1 MLYAGVRHPVQ
12 EVRLMAV
19 HEKLKEIQTMLK
31 APKNLYNKYGGFNYR
46 NAEGIYEAVKPLLNK
61 LDMTLIIS
69 DSIQAVGA
77 KNYVQATACLT
88 DCETGE
94 QLSSCALAR
103 EAEAKKGMDDS
114 QITGTAS
121 SYARKYALNGLFLLD
136 DTKDED
142 SYECREYKENKS
154 KAESAESTQPAAFKP
169 ATAQQIHKI
178 NEYIMAYAGMCEDAS
193 EGDIWNTLK
202 KKYGFAKQS
211 DISKELAERITKQVE
226 AWYKKKKEA

>member
-1 MLYAGVRHPVQ
+1 
-12 EVRLMAV
+12 MAV

-31 APKNLYNKYGGFNYR
+31 APKNLYNSYGGFSYR
-46 NAEGIYEAVKPLLNK
+46 NAEGIYEAVKPLLNQ
-61 LDMTLIIS
+61 LNMTLIIN
-69 DSIQAVGA
+69 DSVQNVGT
-77 KNYVQATACLT
+77 KNYIKATAYLT

-94 QLSSCALAR
+94 QLFSCALAR
-103 EAEAKKGMDDS
+103 EAETKKGMDDS

-142 SYECREYKENKS
+142 SDECRKYKKNKS
-154 KAESAESTQPAAFKP
+154 KAESAEPTQPATFKP

-178 NEYIMAYAGMCEDAS
+178 NEYIMAYAGMCEGTS

-202 KKYGFAKQS
+202 KKYGFTKQS
-211 DISKELAERITKQVE
+211 DISKELADQITKQVE
-226 AWYKKKKEA
+226 IWYKKKKEA

>member
-1 MLYAGVRHPVQ
+1 MQ
-12 EVRLMAV
+12 AV
-19 HEKLKEIQTMLK
+19 HEKLKKIQTELK

-46 NAEGIYEAVKPLLNK
+46 NAEGIYEAVKPLLNE
-61 LDMTLIIS
+61 LGMTLIIV
-69 DSIQAVGA
+69 DSVQAVGT
-77 KNYVQATACLT
+77 KNYIKATAYLT

-94 QLSSCALAR
+94 QVFSCALAR
-103 EAEAKKGMDDS
+103 EAETKKGMDDS

-142 SYECREYKENKS
+142 SDECRKYKENKS
-154 KAESAESTQPAAFKP
+154 KTEPAEPTQTTQAVFKP

-178 NEYIMAYAGMCEDAS
+178 NEYIMAYAGMCEGAS

-202 KKYGFAKQS
+202 KKYGFTNQS
-211 DISKELAERITKQVE
+211 EISKELANQITKQVE
-226 AWYKKKKEA
+226 TWYKKKKEA

>member
-1 MLYAGVRHPVQ
+1 
-12 EVRLMAV
+12 MAV
-19 HEKLKEIQTMLK
+19 HKKLKEIQTMLK

-103 EAEAKKGMDDS
+103 EAETKKGMDDS

-136 DTKDED
+136 DTEDEESD
-142 SYECREYKENKS
+142 EYRKYKENKS
-154 KAESAESTQPAAFKP
+154 KAESAEPTQPAAFRP

-178 NEYIMAYAGMCEDAS
+178 NEYIMAYAGMCEGAS

-202 KKYGFAKQS
+202 TKYGFAKQS
-211 DISKELAERITKQVE
+211 DISMELAERITKQVE
-226 AWYKKKKEA
+226 TWYKKKKEA

>member
-1 MLYAGVRHPVQ
+1 
-12 EVRLMAV
+12 MAI

-46 NAEGIYEAVKPLLNK
+46 NAEGIYEAVKPLLHQLN
-61 LDMTLIIS
+61 MTLIIN
-69 DSIQAVGA
+69 DSVQNVGT
-77 KNYVQATACLT
+77 KNYIKATAYLT

-103 EAEAKKGMDDS
+103 EAETKKEMDDS

-142 SYECREYKENKS
+142 SDECRKYKENKS
-154 KAESAESTQPAAFKP
+154 KAEPAEPTQTAQPTFKP

-178 NEYIMAYAGMCEDAS
+178 NEYIMAYAGMCEGAS

-202 KKYGFAKQS
+202 KEYGFTKQS
-211 DISKELAERITKQVE
+211 EISKELAEQITKQVE
-226 AWYKKKKEA
+226 TWYKKKKEA

>member
-1 MLYAGVRHPVQ
+1 MTA
-12 EVRLMAV
+12 

-61 LDMTLIIS
+61 LGMTLIIS

-94 QLSSCALAR
+94 QLSACALAR
-103 EAEAKKGMDDS
+103 EAEVKKGMDDS

-142 SYECREYKENKS
+142 SDECRKYKENKN

-178 NEYIMAYAGMCEDAS
+178 NEYIMAYAGMCESAS
-193 EGDIWNTLK
+193 EVNIWNTLK

-226 AWYKKKKEA
+226 TWYKKKKEA

>member
-1 MLYAGVRHPVQ
+1 
-12 EVRLMAV
+12 MAV
-19 HEKLKEIQTMLK
+19 HEKLKEIQMMLK

-46 NAEGIYEAVKPLLNK
+46 NAEGIYEAVKPLLNQ
-61 LDMTLIIS
+61 LNMTLIIN
-69 DSIQAVGA
+69 DSVQNVGT
-77 KNYVQATACLT
+77 KNYIKATAYLT

-94 QLSSCALAR
+94 QLFSCALAR
-103 EAEAKKGMDDS
+103 EAETKKGMDDS

-142 SYECREYKENKS
+142 SDECRKYKENKS
-154 KAESAESTQPAAFKP
+154 KAEPAEPTQTAQPTFKP

-178 NEYIMAYAGMCEDAS
+178 NEYIMAYAGMCEGAS

-202 KKYGFAKQS
+202 KKYGFTKQS
-211 DISKELAERITKQVE
+211 EISKELAEQITKQVE
-226 AWYKKKKEA
+226 TWYKIKKEA

>member
-1 MLYAGVRHPVQ
+1 
-12 EVRLMAV
+12 MAV

-69 DSIQAVGA
+69 DSIQTVGA

-103 EAEAKKGMDDS
+103 ETEAKKGMDDS

>member
-1 MLYAGVRHPVQ
+1 
-12 EVRLMAV
+12 MAV
-19 HEKLKEIQTMLK
+19 HKKLKEIQTMLK

-94 QLSSCALAR
+94 QLSSCAFAR

-142 SYECREYKENKS
+142 SDECREYKENKS
-154 KAESAESTQPAAFKP
+154 KAESAESKQPAAFKP

-178 NEYIMAYAGMCEDAS
+178 NEYIMAYAGMCEGAS
-193 EGDIWNTLK
+193 EGDIRNILK

>member
-1 MLYAGVRHPVQ
+1 
-12 EVRLMAV
+12 MAV

-31 APKNLYNKYGGFNYR
+31 APKNLYNSYGGFSYR
-46 NAEGIYEAVKPLLNK
+46 NAEGIYEAVKPLLNQ
-61 LDMTLIIS
+61 LNMTLIIN
-69 DSIQAVGA
+69 DSVQNVGT
-77 KNYVQATACLT
+77 KNYIKATAYLT

-94 QLSSCALAR
+94 QLFSCALAR
-103 EAEAKKGMDDS
+103 EAETKKGMDDS

-142 SYECREYKENKS
+142 SDECRKYKENKS
-154 KAESAESTQPAAFKP
+154 KAESAEPTQPAAFKP

-178 NEYIMAYAGMCEDAS
+178 NEYIMAYAGMCEGAS

-202 KKYGFAKQS
+202 KKYGFTKQS
-211 DISKELAERITKQVE
+211 DIPKELADQITKQVE
-226 AWYKKKKEA
+226 IWYKKKKEA

>member
-1 MLYAGVRHPVQ
+1 
-12 EVRLMAV
+12 MAV

-31 APKNLYNKYGGFNYR
+31 APKNLYNSYGGFSYR
-46 NAEGIYEAVKPLLNK
+46 NAEGIYEAVKPLLNQ
-61 LDMTLIIS
+61 LNMTLIIN
-69 DSIQAVGA
+69 DSVQNVGT
-77 KNYVQATACLT
+77 KNYIKATAYLT

-142 SYECREYKENKS
+142 SDECRKYQENKS
-154 KAESAESTQPAAFKP
+154 KAEPVEPTQSAAFKP

-178 NEYIMAYAGMCEDAS
+178 NEYLMAYAGMCEGAS

-202 KKYGFAKQS
+202 KKYGFTKQS
-211 DISKELAERITKQVE
+211 EISKELADQITKQVE
-226 AWYKKKKEA
+226 TWYKKKKEA

>member
-1 MLYAGVRHPVQ
+1 
-12 EVRLMAV
+12 MAV

-31 APKNLYNKYGGFNYR
+31 APKDLYNSYGGFSYR
-46 NAEGIYEAVKPLLNK
+46 NAEGIYEAVKPLLNQ
-61 LDMTLIIS
+61 LNMTLIIN
-69 DSIQAVGA
+69 DSVQNVGT
-77 KNYVQATACLT
+77 KNYIKATAYLT

-94 QLSSCALAR
+94 QLFSCALAR
-103 EAEAKKGMDDS
+103 EAETKKGMDDS

-142 SYECREYKENKS
+142 SDECREYKENKS
-154 KAESAESTQPAAFKP
+154 KAESAEPTQPVTFKP

-178 NEYIMAYAGMCEDAS
+178 NEYIMAYAGMCEGAS

-202 KKYGFAKQS
+202 KKYGFTKQS
-211 DISKELAERITKQVE
+211 EISKELADQITKQVE
-226 AWYKKKKEA
+226 TWYKKKKEA

>member
-1 MLYAGVRHPVQ
+1 
-12 EVRLMAV
+12 MAV

-31 APKNLYNKYGGFNYR
+31 APKNLYNSYGGFSYR
-46 NAEGIYEAVKPLLNK
+46 SAEGIYEAVKPLLNQ
-61 LDMTLIIS
+61 LYMTLIIN
-69 DSIQAVGA
+69 DSVQNVGT
-77 KNYVQATACLT
+77 KNYIKATAYLT

-94 QLSSCALAR
+94 QLFSCALAR
-103 EAEAKKGMDDS
+103 EAETKKGMDDS

-142 SYECREYKENKS
+142 SDECRKYKENKS
-154 KAESAESTQPAAFKP
+154 KAESAEPTQPAAFKP

-178 NEYIMAYAGMCEDAS
+178 NEYIMAYAGMCEGAS

-202 KKYGFAKQS
+202 KKYGFTKQS
-211 DISKELAERITKQVE
+211 EISKELADQITKQVE
-226 AWYKKKKEA
+226 TWYKKKKEA

>member
-1 MLYAGVRHPVQ
+1 
-12 EVRLMAV
+12 MAV

-31 APKNLYNKYGGFNYR
+31 APKNLYNKYGGFYYR
-46 NAEGIYEAVKPLLNK
+46 NAECIYEAVKPLLSQFN
-61 LDMTLIIS
+61 MTLVIV
-69 DSIQAVGA
+69 DSVQAVGT
-77 KNYVQATACLT
+77 KNYVKATAYLT

-94 QLSSCALAR
+94 QLFTCAFAR
-103 EAEAKKGMDDS
+103 EAETKKGMDDS

-142 SYECREYKENKS
+142 SDECRKYKENKS
-154 KAESAESTQPAAFKP
+154 KAESAEPTQPAAFKP

-178 NEYIMAYAGMCEDAS
+178 NEYITTYAGMCESAS

>member
-1 MLYAGVRHPVQ
+1 MT
-12 EVRLMAV
+12 V

-61 LDMTLIIS
+61 LGMTLIIS

-94 QLSSCALAR
+94 QLSACALAR
-103 EAEAKKGMDDS
+103 EAEVKKGMDDS

-121 SYARKYALNGLFLLD
+121 SYARKHALNGLFLLD

-142 SYECREYKENKS
+142 SDECRKYKENKS
-154 KAESAESTQPAAFKP
+154 KAESVESTQPAAFKP

-178 NEYIMAYAGMCEDAS
+178 NEFQHEWQFQRSDQGS
-193 EGDIWNTLK
+193 
-202 KKYGFAKQS
+202 AKGTRVLVR
-211 DISKELAERITKQVE
+211 KGL
-226 AWYKKKKEA
+226 

>member
-1 MLYAGVRHPVQ
+1 
-12 EVRLMAV
+12 MAI

>member
-1 MLYAGVRHPVQ
+1 
-12 EVRLMAV
+12 
-19 HEKLKEIQTMLK
+19 
-31 APKNLYNKYGGFNYR
+31 
-46 NAEGIYEAVKPLLNK
+46 
-61 LDMTLIIS
+61 MTLIIS

-94 QLSSCALAR
+94 QLSACALAR
-103 EAEAKKGMDDS
+103 EAEVKKGMDDS

-142 SYECREYKENKS
+142 SDECRKYKENKS
-154 KAESAESTQPAAFKP
+154 KAESVESTQPAAFKP

-178 NEYIMAYAGMCEDAS
+178 NEYIMAYAGMCEGAS

-226 AWYKKKKEA
+226 TWYKKKKEE

>member
-1 MLYAGVRHPVQ
+1 MQ
-12 EVRLMAV
+12 AV
-19 HEKLKEIQTMLK
+19 HEKLKKIQTELK
-31 APKNLYNKYGGFNYR
+31 APKSLYNKYGGFNYR
-46 NAEGIYEAVKPLLNK
+46 NAEGIYEAVKPLLNE
-61 LDMTLIIS
+61 LGMTLIIS

-94 QLSSCALAR
+94 QLSACALAR
-103 EAEAKKGMDDS
+103 EAEVKKGMDDS

-142 SYECREYKENKS
+142 SDECRTYKENKN

-178 NEYIMAYAGMCEDAS
+178 NEYIMAYAGMCEGAS

-226 AWYKKKKEA
+226 TWYKKKKEA

>member
-1 MLYAGVRHPVQ
+1 
-12 EVRLMAV
+12 MAV

>member
-1 MLYAGVRHPVQ
+1 
-12 EVRLMAV
+12 MAV
-19 HEKLKEIQTMLK
+19 HEKLKEIQMMLK

-46 NAEGIYEAVKPLLNK
+46 NAEGIYEAVKPLLNQ
-61 LDMTLIIS
+61 LNMTLVIN
-69 DSIQAVGA
+69 DSVQNVGT
-77 KNYVQATACLT
+77 KNYIKATAYLT

-94 QLSSCALAR
+94 QLFSCALAR
-103 EAEAKKGMDDS
+103 EAETKKGMDDS

-142 SYECREYKENKS
+142 SDECRKYKENKS
-154 KAESAESTQPAAFKP
+154 KTEPAEQTQPAFKP

-178 NEYIMAYAGMCEDAS
+178 NEYIMAYAGMCEGAS

-202 KKYGFAKQS
+202 KKYGFTKQS
-211 DISKELAERITKQVE
+211 EISKELANQITKQVE
-226 AWYKKKKEA
+226 AWYKKKKEADA

>member
-1 MLYAGVRHPVQ
+1 
-12 EVRLMAV
+12 MAV

-31 APKNLYNKYGGFNYR
+31 APKNLYNSYGGFSYR
-46 NAEGIYEAVKPLLNK
+46 NAEGIYEAVKPLLNQ
-61 LDMTLIIS
+61 LNMTLIIN
-69 DSIQAVGA
+69 DSVQNVGT
-77 KNYVQATACLT
+77 KNYIKATAYLT

-94 QLSSCALAR
+94 QLSACALAR
-103 EAEAKKGMDDS
+103 EAESKKGMDDS

-142 SYECREYKENKS
+142 SDECRKYKENKS
-154 KAESAESTQPAAFKP
+154 KAESEPVQTTQAVFKP

-178 NEYIMAYAGMCEDAS
+178 NEYIMAYAGMCEGAS

-202 KKYGFAKQS
+202 KKYGFTKQS
-211 DISKELAERITKQVE
+211 DISKELADQITKQVE
-226 AWYKKKKEA
+226 TWYKKKKEA

>member
-1 MLYAGVRHPVQ
+1 
-12 EVRLMAV
+12 MAV

-31 APKNLYNKYGGFNYR
+31 APKNLYNDYVGFHYR
-46 NAEGIYEAVKPLLNK
+46 NAEGIYEAVKPLLNQFNV
-61 LDMTLIIS
+61 TLIIS
-69 DSIQAVGA
+69 DSIQAVGT
-77 KNYVQATACLT
+77 KNYVKATAYLT

-94 QLSSCALAR
+94 QLSACALAR
-103 EAEAKKGMDDS
+103 EAEVKKGMDDS

-142 SYECREYKENKS
+142 SDECRKYKENKS

-178 NEYIMAYAGMCEDAS
+178 NEYIMAYAGMCECAS

-211 DISKELAERITKQVE
+211 DISKELAERITKLVE
-226 AWYKKKKEA
+226 TWYKKKKEA

>member
-1 MLYAGVRHPVQ
+1 
-12 EVRLMAV
+12 MAV
-19 HEKLKEIQTMLK
+19 HEKLKEIQMMLK
-31 APKNLYNKYGGFNYR
+31 APKNLYNSYGGFSYR
-46 NAEGIYEAVKPLLNK
+46 NAEGIYEAVKPLLNQ
-61 LDMTLIIS
+61 LNMTLIIN
-69 DSIQAVGA
+69 DSVQNVGT
-77 KNYVQATACLT
+77 KNYIKATAYLT

-94 QLSSCALAR
+94 QLFSCALAR

-142 SYECREYKENKS
+142 SDECRKYKENKS
-154 KAESAESTQPAAFKP
+154 KAESAEPTQPAAFKP

-178 NEYIMAYAGMCEDAS
+178 NEYIMAYAGMCEGAS

-202 KKYGFAKQS
+202 KKYGFTKQS
-211 DISKELAERITKQVE
+211 DISKELADQITKQVE
-226 AWYKKKKEA
+226 TWYKKKKEA

>member
-1 MLYAGVRHPVQ
+1 MT
-12 EVRLMAV
+12 V

-178 NEYIMAYAGMCEDAS
+178 NEYIMAYAGMCEGAS

>member
-1 MLYAGVRHPVQ
+1 MLYAGVWYPVQ

-46 NAEGIYEAVKPLLNK
+46 NAEGIYEAVKPLLNE
-61 LDMTLIIS
+61 LNMTLIIT
-69 DSIQAVGA
+69 DSVQAVGA
-77 KNYVQATACLT
+77 KNYIQATACLT

-94 QLSSCALAR
+94 QLSSCAFAR
-103 EAEAKKGMDDS
+103 EAETKKGMDDS

-142 SYECREYKENKS
+142 SDEYKENKS
-154 KAESAESTQPAAFKP
+154 KAESAEPTQPAAFKP

-178 NEYIMAYAGMCEDAS
+178 NEYIMAYAGMCEGAS

>member
-1 MLYAGVRHPVQ
+1 
-12 EVRLMAV
+12 MAV
-19 HEKLKEIQTMLK
+19 HEKLKEIQTTLK

-46 NAEGIYEAVKPLLNK
+46 NAEGIYEAVKPLLSQLN
-61 LDMTLIIS
+61 MTLVIV
-69 DSIQAVGA
+69 DSVQAVGT
-77 KNYVQATACLT
+77 KNYVKATAYLT

-94 QLSSCALAR
+94 QLFTCALAR
-103 EAEAKKGMDDS
+103 EAEVKKGMDDS

-142 SYECREYKENKS
+142 SDECRKYKDNKS
-154 KAESAESTQPAAFKP
+154 KAESAEPTQPAAFKP

-178 NEYIMAYAGMCEDAS
+178 NEYIMAYAVMCEDAS

-202 KKYGFAKQS
+202 KKYGFTKQS
-211 DISKELAERITKQVE
+211 EISKGLADQITKQVE
-226 AWYKKKKEA
+226 TWYKKKKEA

>member
-1 MLYAGVRHPVQ
+1 
-12 EVRLMAV
+12 MAV

-31 APKNLYNKYGGFNYR
+31 APKNLYNSYGGFSYR
-46 NAEGIYEAVKPLLNK
+46 NAEGIYEAVKPLLNQ
-61 LDMTLIIS
+61 LNMTLIIN
-69 DSIQAVGA
+69 DSVQNVGT
-77 KNYVQATACLT
+77 KNYIKATAYLT

-94 QLSSCALAR
+94 QLFSCALAR
-103 EAEAKKGMDDS
+103 EAETKKGMDDS

-142 SYECREYKENKS
+142 SDECRKYKENKS
-154 KAESAESTQPAAFKP
+154 KAESAEPTQSAAFKP

-178 NEYIMAYAGMCEDAS
+178 NEYIMAYAGMCEGAS

-202 KKYGFAKQS
+202 KKYGFTKQS
-211 DISKELAERITKQVE
+211 DISNELAERITKQVE
-226 AWYKKKKEA
+226 TWYKKKKEA

>member
-1 MLYAGVRHPVQ
+1 
-12 EVRLMAV
+12 MAV

-31 APKNLYNKYGGFNYR
+31 APKNLYNSYGGFSYR
-46 NAEGIYEAVKPLLNK
+46 NAEGIYEAVKPLLNQ
-61 LDMTLIIS
+61 LNMTLIIN
-69 DSIQAVGA
+69 DSVQNVGT
-77 KNYVQATACLT
+77 KNYIKATAYLT

-142 SYECREYKENKS
+142 SDECRKYKENKS
-154 KAESAESTQPAAFKP
+154 KAESAEPTQPAAFKP

-178 NEYIMAYAGMCEDAS
+178 NEYIMAYAGMCEGAS
-193 EGDIWNTLK
+193 EVDIWNTLK
-202 KKYGFAKQS
+202 KKYGFTKQS
-211 DISKELAERITKQVE
+211 EISKELADQITKQVE
-226 AWYKKKKEA
+226 TWYKKKKEA

>member
-1 MLYAGVRHPVQ
+1 MLNAGVRHPVQ

-61 LDMTLIIS
+61 LGMTLIIS
-69 DSIQAVGA
+69 DSIQAVGT
-77 KNYVQATACLT
+77 KNYVKATVYLT

-94 QLSSCALAR
+94 QLSACALAR
-103 EAEAKKGMDDS
+103 EAEVKKGMDDS

-142 SYECREYKENKS
+142 SDECRKYKENKS
-154 KAESAESTQPAAFKP
+154 NAESVESTQPAAFKP

-178 NEYIMAYAGMCEDAS
+178 NEYIMAYAGMCEGAS

-211 DISKELAERITKQVE
+211 DISKELAERITNQVE
-226 AWYKKKKEA
+226 TWYKKKKEA

>member
-1 MLYAGVRHPVQ
+1 
-12 EVRLMAV
+12 MAV

-46 NAEGIYEAVKPLLNK
+46 NAEGIYEAVKPLLNQ
-61 LDMTLIIS
+61 LNMTLVIN
-69 DSIQAVGA
+69 DSVQNVGT
-77 KNYVQATACLT
+77 KNYIKATAYLT

-94 QLSSCALAR
+94 QLFSCALAR
-103 EAEAKKGMDDS
+103 ETETKKGMDDS

-142 SYECREYKENKS
+142 SDECRKYKENKS
-154 KAESAESTQPAAFKP
+154 KTEPTEPTQAVFKP

-178 NEYIMAYAGMCEDAS
+178 NEYIMAYAGMCEGAS

-202 KKYGFAKQS
+202 KKYGFTKQS
-211 DISKELAERITKQVE
+211 EISKGLANQITKQVE
-226 AWYKKKKEA
+226 AWYKKKKEADA

>member
-1 MLYAGVRHPVQ
+1 
-12 EVRLMAV
+12 MAV

-61 LDMTLIIS
+61 LGMTLIIS

-94 QLSSCALAR
+94 QLSSCAFAR

>member
-1 MLYAGVRHPVQ
+1 
-12 EVRLMAV
+12 MAV

-31 APKNLYNKYGGFNYR
+31 APKNLYNSYGGFSYR
-46 NAEGIYEAVKPLLNK
+46 NAEGIYEAVKPLLNQ
-61 LDMTLIIS
+61 LNMTLIIN
-69 DSIQAVGA
+69 DSVQNVGT
-77 KNYVQATACLT
+77 KNYIKATAYLT

-94 QLSSCALAR
+94 QLFSCALAR
-103 EAEAKKGMDDS
+103 EAETKKGMDDS

-142 SYECREYKENKS
+142 SDECRKYKENKS
-154 KAESAESTQPAAFKP
+154 KAESAEPTQPAAFKP

-178 NEYIMAYAGMCEDAS
+178 NEYIMAYAGMCEWAS

-202 KKYGFAKQS
+202 KKYGFTKQS
-211 DISKELAERITKQVE
+211 EISKELADQITKQVE
-226 AWYKKKKEA
+226 TWYKKKKEA

>member
-1 MLYAGVRHPVQ
+1 MTA
-12 EVRLMAV
+12 

-61 LDMTLIIS
+61 LGMTLIIS

-94 QLSSCALAR
+94 QLSTCALAR

-142 SYECREYKENKS
+142 LDECRKYKENKS
-154 KAESAESTQPAAFKP
+154 KAESVESTQSAAFKP

-178 NEYIMAYAGMCEDAS
+178 NEYIMAYAGMCEGAS

-226 AWYKKKKEA
+226 TWYEKKKEA